1 MESGPHGLLDR
12 HPRARRRDVLQRH
25 QLLQIRGRSVT
36 WLVPLV
42 VLVAITYADFNSTG
56 EFRIVSWCVFVAAI
70 ASALCGVWTT
80 ALFAALALVT
90 YAMSDAAWPSEYR
103 EGASDFV
110 LVLVGGAL
118 SVLAAAVRVRGER
131 RMVHMMH
138 IAETTRRTVLR
149 PLPPRWGGL
158 DHAAVYL
165 AADADARMGGDFY
178 DIQPGPHG
186 TRVLLG
192 DVQGKGLGAV
202 EAAAALLGTFREAA
216 YHEADLATVA
226 GRLET
231 RMRRHRAHTKAL
243 GRSDGDRFATAVLIG
258 FPGRGTGAD
267 AGAGAG
273 VGRTD
278 GVGVVGGCADGV
290 DAGGGPVGVEVVE
303 EVAEGVVEIV
313 GFGHEPGLAVGGP
326 RGVRVLPHGEG
337 LPLGLGELVARDG
350 LPPVLRVAVD
360 PGETLLLVTDGVTE
374 ARDGAGEFYPLARE
388 VAAAL
393 ARDPLTA
400 EPDRLVAFVRDG
412 TLRHC
417 RGRLADDTTVFAVRP
432 ARPVRRGSPAGRPD
446 EGPVGGRLRS

>member
-1 MESGPHGLLDR
+1 MESGGHGLRDR
-12 HPRARRRDVLQRH
+12 FPRARRRDVLQRH

-42 VLVAITYADFNSTG
+42 MLVAITYADFHTTG

-70 ASALCGVWTT
+70 AAALCGVWTT
-80 ALFAALALVT
+80 ALFAVLALLTYVT
-90 YAMSDAAWPSEYR
+90 SDAAWPSEYR
-103 EGASDFV
+103 EGAADFV
-110 LVLVGGAL
+110 LVLVGGVL
-118 SVLAAAVRVRGER
+118 SVLAASVRVRAER
-131 RMVHMMH
+131 RMLHMMN

-165 AADADARMGGDFY
+165 AADAEARVGGDFY

-231 RMRRHRAHTKAL
+231 RMRRHRAHTAAL
-243 GRSDGDRFATAVLIG
+243 GWADGDRFATAVLIG
-258 FPGRGTGAD
+258 FPGRGTGVE
-267 AGAGAG
+267 GEN
-273 VGRTD
+273 
-278 GVGVVGGCADGV
+278 GVVGV
-290 DAGGGPVGVEVVE
+290 EGVEGVE
-303 EVAEGVVEIV
+303 GENEVAVGEPGVVEIV
-313 GFGHEPGLAVGGP
+313 GFGHEPTLAVGGP
-326 RGVRVLPHGEG
+326 QGVRALPNGDG
-337 LPLGLGELVARDG
+337 LPLGLGELVAPDAG
-350 LPPVLRVAVD
+350 PPPVLRVAVA

-374 ARDGAGEFYPLARE
+374 ARDGAGEFYPLAEE
-388 VAAAL
+388 VAAGL
-393 ARDPLTA
+393 ARDPRTA
-400 EPDRLVAFVRDG
+400 EPGRLVAFVRDG

-432 ARPVRRGSPAGRPD
+432 ATPVRPGVTGV
-446 EGPVGGRLRS
+446 PVPPGELGATGATGAPG